1 MLQCIMLD
9 SHIRPFIDPPLN
21 RLGVAIA
28 RAGIAADALTLT
40 GFACGMAAAAATI
53 MHWMWLALALF
64 LAGRLIDGLDGAVAR
79 TTAKTDRGGYL
90 DIVLDFA
97 VYATIPLAFALAD
110 PVANALAAAVL
121 LAAIVVNGSAFLAYA
136 IMAERRGV
144 TTVAH
149 GEKSLY
155 YLAGLAEGTETI
167 VAYTACL
174 LWPQSF
180 VAIAYVFASLCFV
193 SGLARIVIAWRTL
206 SR

>member
-1 MLQCIMLD
+1 MLD
-9 SHIRPFIDPPLN
+9 PHLRPLIDPPLN
-21 RLGVAIA
+21 RLGVVMA
-28 RAGIAADALTLT
+28 RAGLSADVLTLT
-40 GFACGMAAAAATI
+40 GFALGIAAALVTAAQ
-53 MHWMWLALALF
+53 WMWPAVALF
-64 LAGRLIDGLDGAVAR
+64 LTGRLIDGLDGAVAR
-79 TTAKTDRGGYL
+79 ATAKTDRGGYL

-97 VYATIPLAFALAD
+97 VYAAIPLGFAMAD
-110 PVANALAAAVL
+110 PGANALAAAAL

-136 IMAERRGV
+136 IMAERRG
-144 TTVAH
+144 TLTSAQ

-180 VAIAYVFASLCFV
+180 AAIAYVFAGLCLV
-193 SGLARIVIAWRTL
+193 SGLARIVMAWRTL

>member
-1 MLQCIMLD
+1 MLD
-9 SHIRPFIDPPLN
+9 PHLRTLIDPPLN
-21 RLGVAIA
+21 RLGAVLA
-28 RAGIAADALTLT
+28 RAGATADGLTLT
-40 GFACGMAAAAATI
+40 GFALGLTAAGAIVVQA
-53 MHWMWLALALF
+53 MWLALVLF

-79 TTAKTDRGGYL
+79 ATAKTDRGGYL

-97 VYATIPLAFALAD
+97 VYAAIPLAFACAD
-110 PVANALAAAVL
+110 PAANALAAAAL

-144 TTVAH
+144 TTAAQ

-167 VAYTACL
+167 
-174 LWPQSF
+174 
-180 VAIAYVFASLCFV
+180 IAYVACLIWPSAFPHIAALFALLCLV
-193 SGLARIVIAWRTL
+193 SGMARVAMAWRTL